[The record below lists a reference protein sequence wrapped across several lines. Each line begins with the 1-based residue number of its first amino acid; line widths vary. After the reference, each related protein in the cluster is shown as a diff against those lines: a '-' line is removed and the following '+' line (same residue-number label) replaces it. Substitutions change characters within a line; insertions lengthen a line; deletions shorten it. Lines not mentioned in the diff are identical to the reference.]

1 MRFFKRQKL
10 LTGFLTVD
18 IHSLHIVLE
27 IGPDSGVYDD
37 KYRITVRCTGG
48 ASGENLTKNI

>member
-1 MRFFKRQKL
+1 MHFFQRQKL